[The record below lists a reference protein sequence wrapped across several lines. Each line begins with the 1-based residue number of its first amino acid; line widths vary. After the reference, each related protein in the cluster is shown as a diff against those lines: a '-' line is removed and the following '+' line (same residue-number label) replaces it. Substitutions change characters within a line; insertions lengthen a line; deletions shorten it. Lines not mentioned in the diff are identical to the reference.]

1 MCLRRTLFCRDCLD
15 ADVLMIPSPFD
26 TPEELDGLDQNNI
39 LDGDSKT
46 RGVDND
52 AYKQEREVDAAV
64 DAAT

>member
-1 MCLRRTLFCRDCLD
+1 
-15 ADVLMIPSPFD
+15 MIPSPFD